1 VAIESIPNTKPHKSG
16 LLWLSSIGA
25 CEGDDPLTFVV
36 SMNLRRR
43 HLDESQRAII
53 AATLAN
59 MNEWRPGLWTTKSRL
74 ANWLRKTF
82 MASQAAS

>member
-1 VAIESIPNTKPHKSG
+1 VKTTIRLA
-16 LLWLSSIGA
+16 
-25 CEGDDPLTFVV
+25 FVV

-59 MNEWRPGLWTTKSRL
+59 MNESRPALWTTQSRL
-74 ANWLRKTF
+74 AN
-82 MASQAAS
+82 